1 MEGLEGSLAS
11 KEQWSLRNQ
20 ETKERGGEVI
30 STFYIISQYCIPLKK
45 GGNNLAYLTQADF
58 FFFTERKV
66 ILIKVISLNIKCST

>member
-30 STFYIISQYCIPLKK
+30 STFYIISQYCIPLKT
-45 GGNNLAYLTQADF
+45 GGNNLTYLTQADF
-58 FFFTERKV
+58 FFSSRKE
-66 ILIKVISLNIKCST
+66 K